1 MCDAEALP
9 VPLIVPGA
17 SRPFRIGLL
26 VPADLYQR
34 VPGGVESGGGNDE
47 DQGGDNPVQGQVGL
61 RENEITT
68 PVLV

>member
-1 MCDAEALP
+1 MSDAGA
-9 VPLIVPGA
+9 VPLPLIGPGA
-17 SRPFRIGLL
+17 SHFFRIGRL

-47 DQGGDNPVQGQVGL
+47 DQGGDDPVQGQVGL